1 MPPPLGFYWVEKP
14 LLAGMARPEYEED
27 LEWLRHQGI
36 QVLVSL
42 TEDPPRRDWTNA
54 SSLLVFHVPI
64 NDMDAPTQGEFDRCV
79 SAIDKAI
86 SNNMAVV
93 VHCGAGL
100 GRTGTVLAA
109 YLVHKGTAAQVA
121 IDRIRELKPG
131 SIETDEQFEAVV
143 EFARRQQKR

>member
-1 MPPPLGFYWVEKP
+1 
-14 LLAGMARPEYEED
+14 R
-27 LEWLRHQGI
+27 RQGI
-36 QVLVSL
+36 QVLISL
-42 TEDPPRRDWTNA
+42 TEDPPRRDWVNA

-64 NDMDAPTQGEFDRCV
+64 NDMDAPTQEEFDRCV

-109 YLVHKGTAAQVA
+109 YLVHKGTAVQVA

-131 SIETDEQFEAVV
+131 SIETDEQFEAIV
-143 EFARRQQKR
+143 EFARRRRT